1 MEQYSPTANS
11 RLRFDQTFP
20 MHTSYLTFIYSQFY
34 HLTGAPPKVN
44 FRKADKR
51 TNKVYASMAFKTLA
65 LPCLKFY
72 KELFYLN
79 GVKIIPM
86 VIANYFTPRALA
98 FLICDDGGKD
108 SNNQTIL
115 HTRSYTYAEILILQA
130 ALSKNFQLRTR
141 VTEKTPGQWIIHIP
155 IKQEVSLRDIVLPYI
170 HYSFMYKI

>member
-1 MEQYSPTANS
+1 MERYSPTANS

-20 MHTSYLTFIYSQFY
+20 MHASYLTFIYSHFY
-34 HLTGAPPKVN
+34 HLTGAPPKVH

-65 LPCLKFY
+65 LPCLNFY

-79 GVKIIPM
+79 GVKIVP
-86 VIANYFTPRALA
+86 VDIANYLTPRALA
-98 FLICDDGGKD
+98 FWICDDGGKD
-108 SNNQTIL
+108 TNNQTIL
-115 HTRSYTYAEILILQA
+115 HTRSYTHAEILILQA

-141 VTEKTPGQWIIHIP
+141 VTEKTPGQWVIHIP
-155 IKQEVSLRDIVLPYI
+155 VKQEVSLREIVLPYI